1 MSNTSTKSPLAMT
14 VDELAQI
21 IRRVDGE
28 NKLGAGALAEAIRAA
43 LDPPPD
49 HSEGEGWQS
58 IETAP
63 KDGTPILVGRGRV
76 NLGDGTYKD
85 GIVLEAQ
92 WDANELGWFFG
103 GYVGGWLQV
112 DPEHPPTH
120 WQPLPEPPHASL
132 PTRHDEQAK

>member
-43 LDPPPD
+43 LDSPPD

-92 WDANELGWFFG
+92 WDANELGWYFG
-103 GYVGGWLQV
+103 GYVGGWLKV